1 MNWLLPVVAVFLAL
15 SAWDGHRQGFI
26 KKLVGI
32 VSLVL
37 TLVVTAAASPLVAEA
52 LKEHTGLRE
61 TLENS
66 ISAGGTELLETFRSL
81 GLEEVVSGYLADQI
95 LQALAVLITLLLVGV
110 LVRGIAFALGLASR
124 LPVLHGLNKTA
135 GLVFGLAEGV
145 VLVWIFFFVITV
157 FSTTEWGGRLLTM
170 VSDSG
175 LLSFLAFA
183 ALAIANPSFVKV
195 YAAMVIMMI
204 SPCTFAT
211 CRIEET

>member
-1 MNWLLPVVAVFLAL
+1 MNWLLPVVAVFLVL

-52 LKEHTGLRE
+52 LKKHTGLRE

-175 LLSFLAFA
+175 LLSWLYQKNLLFEL
-183 ALAIANPSFVKV
+183 L
-195 YAAMVIMMI
+195 
-204 SPCTFAT
+204 
-211 CRIEET
+211 